1 MSYKVLSL
9 KYRPQSFSDLAGQ
22 DHITRTLVNAFKRD
36 RVSQAYMLT
45 GPRGVGKTTTA
56 RVIAKAL
63 NCSNVK
69 DAAPCNSCETCKEI
83 IDGRNLDVL
92 EIDGAS
98 NRGIEEIRNLRE
110 QIKYAPMN
118 AQYKIFIIDEVH
130 MLTNQAFNALLRTL
144 EEPPAHGKFI
154 LATTD
159 IHKVPSTIISRC
171 QRFDFNRINENVI
184 SKHLSKI
191 AEIEKITIDVES
203 LQAISIKAD
212 GSMRDALS
220 ILDQVIAFSDTS
232 IVYSKVSEI
241 IGIIPHEIFFNYSN
255 AINQK
260 DYPVIFEVLNDI
272 RSSSFQLDDLLEGL
286 DTHFRNFILAL
297 TPKGETLLNLNEK
310 HKNEYI
316 SESKNWNINDILRI
330 VNELAKLRYV
340 IKNSRQ
346 PLISFELLTLKL
358 MEMDSSIMISDLI
371 SDSPKNNTKKV
382 ERHEDK
388 PLVVKKSDNKKNK
401 IKIEPS
407 VNDDLQPKKDKQV
420 SEINDTNENSDTSK
434 DKLEKNIEDK
444 INATND
450 LQINLDE
457 IILIWSEFVSSI
469 NSQRPSIGSTL
480 DNAKP
485 TKIDQNTLTI
495 TVSGLPEFSVDN
507 LNHNKEFI
515 ENSLNEKLDHT
526 VKLRFNWDSNISNET
541 IVSSK
546 PPETIQDSTKAD
558 EVIEKIIEE
567 FDGEIL
573 R

>member
-9 KYRPQSFSDLAGQ
+9 KYRPQSFDDLAGQ
-22 DHITRTLVNAFKRD
+22 DHITKTLTSAFVKD

-69 DAAPCNSCETCKEI
+69 NATPCNSCDTCKEI

-144 EEPPAHGKFI
+144 EEPPPHGKFI

-171 QRFDFNRINENVI
+171 QRFDFNRINENII
-184 SKHLSKI
+184 STYLSKI
-191 AEIEKITIDVES
+191 AKKESINIDDQA
-203 LQAISIKAD
+203 LQAISGKAD

-220 ILDQVIAFSDTS
+220 ILDQVIAFSDGS
-232 IVYSKVSEI
+232 IKYTEVSEI
-241 IGIIPHEIFFNYSN
+241 IGIIPHEVFFSYSN
-255 AINQK
+255 ALSQK
-260 DYPVIFEVLNDI
+260 DYEKIYEVLNEI
-272 RSSSFQLDDLLEGL
+272 RTSSFQLDDLFEGL
-286 DTHFRNFILAL
+286 DLHFRNYILAQ
-297 TPKGETLLNLNEK
+297 TPNGDTLMNLNEDYKKQFMDSSK
-310 HKNEYI
+310 H
-316 SESKNWNINDILRI
+316 WHINDILRV

-358 MEMDSSIMISDLI
+358 MEMDKSVLISDLI
-371 SDSPKNNTKKV
+371 KNIPDNRVSVKNKTKKV
-382 ERHEDK
+382 EA
-388 PLVVKKSDNKKNK
+388 KNK
-401 IKIEPS
+401 VKLQKTGNIDAVSTRKNEPDEKITTQLDNNSGNSSS
-407 VNDDLQPKKDKQV
+407 V
-420 SEINDTNENSDTSK
+420 
-434 DKLEKNIEDK
+434 EKNDKVIIEEESIDK
-444 INATND
+444 NK
-450 LQINLDE
+450 LQINLQDIASVWSSFLA
-457 IILIWSEFVSSI
+457 IINEK
-469 NSQRPSIGSTL
+469 RPSIGSTL
-480 DNAKP
+480 DHAKP
-485 TKIDQNTLTI
+485 TNIDQNRVTI
-495 TVSGLPEFSVDN
+495 TVSELPEFSVEN
-507 LNHNKEFI
+507 LNHNKEFL
-515 ENSLNEKLDHT
+515 ENSLSEHLNQSIKLTFDWNSERSAD
-526 VKLRFNWDSNISNET
+526 VPVPNN
-541 IVSSK
+541 
-546 PPETIQDSTKAD
+546 PPETIQDTSIAD
-558 EVIEKIIEE
+558 DVVEKIIEE

>member
-9 KYRPQSFSDLAGQ
+9 KYRPQSFNDLAGQ
-22 DHITRTLVNAFKRD
+22 DHITKTLTNAFKRD
-36 RVSQAYMLT
+36 RVSQAYILT

-63 NCSNVK
+63 NCSKVT
-69 DAAPCNSCETCKEI
+69 DATPCNSCETCKEI

-118 AQYKIFIIDEVH
+118 ANYKIFIIDEVH

-144 EEPPAHGKFI
+144 EEPPEHGKFI

-171 QRFDFNRINENVI
+171 QRFDFNRINENIISNHI
-184 SKHLSKI
+184 SKISKS
-191 AEIEKITIDVES
+191 EKISIDSES
-203 LQAISIKAD
+203 LQAISNKAD

-220 ILDQVIAFSDTS
+220 ILDQVIAFSDGS
-232 IVYSKVSEI
+232 IEYSKVSDI
-241 IGIIPHEIFFNYSN
+241 IGVIPHEIFFNYSN
-255 AINQK
+255 ALNQK
-260 DYPVIFEVLNDI
+260 DYPKIYEVLNGI

-286 DTHFRNFILAL
+286 DLHFRNFILAL
-297 TPKGETLLNLNEK
+297 TPKGDTLLNINES
-310 HKNEYI
+310 HKNQYI
-316 SESKNWNINDILRI
+316 ETSKHWNINDILRI

-371 SDSPKNNTKKV
+371 NDISINKSQLKEKPNEQSQPKANTIKESNDVISNPEHSDAKSSK
-382 ERHEDK
+382 EDK
-388 PLVVKKSDNKKNK
+388 EESNVNSAKNDFSATNGANDEKPSVANKKS
-401 IKIEPS
+401 
-407 VNDDLQPKKDKQV
+407 
-420 SEINDTNENSDTSK
+420 
-434 DKLEKNIEDK
+434 
-444 INATND
+444 
-450 LQINLDE
+450 QINIHDVVS
-457 IILIWSEFVSSI
+457 IWKDFVLNI
-469 NSQRPSIGSTL
+469 NNQRPSIGATL
-480 DNAKP
+480 DHAKP
-485 TKIDQNTLTI
+485 TEINNNKLTI
-495 TVSGLPEFSVDN
+495 TVSGLPEFSVKN
-507 LNHNKEFI
+507 LNHNNEFI
-515 ENSLNEKLDHT
+515 EKSLNEQLKQS
-526 VKLRFNWDSNISNET
+526 VKLSFIWDGDATDNNPISSQPSET
-541 IVSSK
+541 I
-546 PPETIQDSTKAD
+546 AD
-558 EVIEKIIEE
+558 TVNSDKVVEKIIEE